1 MKIIITESQL
11 KQLTEIDFRNLP
23 KVNESYDKAKN
34 FLKDNL
40 GINFTGRIKQITS
53 TYDVP
58 MSFDECLYSE
68 SINRYLNFW
77 GPMYLIDFGWTK
89 MLYQDRGDFEW
100 FMDEQC
106 NDFVDNEIPED
117 LGIAEM
123 GFSFSDIVNMYFEE
137 DNS

>member
-1 MKIIITESQL
+1 MNKNKRFLLNILGEDLL
-11 KQLTEIDFRNLP
+11 KTIQ
-23 KVNESYDKAKN
+23 
-34 FLKDNL
+34 
-40 GINFTGRIKQITS
+40 QITS

-58 MSFDECLYSE
+58 MSFDECLYGE

-77 GPMYLIDFGWTK
+77 GPMYLVDFGWTK

-137 DNS
+137 GVD